1 MLWVILAISS
11 ALIVST
17 LIYLSKKEIQR
28 HESIEYATTLR
39 FWMFILS
46 FPFLFL
52 MNYDFNIVAIVLMYI
67 ASWFNVFGYW
77 FLFKS
82 VKHMD
87 LSLVSPFLNLEIVF
101 VLTLA
106 WWFYGESLSIL
117 SVFGLVLLV
126 GGLMSLEIS
135 RKNFLRPIKLLFN
148 DKYHSIV
155 VLSALFYALF
165 KVISRYVLKYQS
177 VDLWQYLFLT
187 NLFVVI
193 NFMIVIK
200 VVENLNPFHV
210 LKVKIE
216 NIHNLPILVALNF
229 SQMVTEYAAY
239 KIAPKAVFVSALKS
253 TYTLFNQFFAWKL
266 KKRKKKIKN
275 VVVSVVVLIGTIMAL
290 LF

>member
-1 MLWVILAISS
+1 MLWIIFTVAS

-39 FWMFILS
+39 FWMFVLS
-46 FPFLFL
+46 LPFLLF
-52 MNYDFNIVAIVLMYI
+52 MSYDFNLSAIFLMYL

-87 LSLVSPFLNLEIVF
+87 LSLVSPFLNLEVLF
-101 VLTLA
+101 VLVFA

-117 SVFGLVLLV
+117 SIVGLVLLV
-126 GGLMSLEIS
+126 GGLMSLEVS
-135 RKNFLRPIKLLFN
+135 KRNLLKPVKLIFSE
-148 DKYHSIV
+148 KYHGVV

-165 KVISRYVLKYQS
+165 KVISRYVLKYQG

-193 NFMIVIK
+193 NFLIAIR
-200 VVENLNPFHV
+200 VVEGFNPFHV

-216 NIHNLPILVALNF
+216 HIHNLPILVALNF
-229 SQMVTEYAAY
+229 SQMITEYAAY
-239 KIAPKAVFVSALKS
+239 KLAPRAVFVSALKS

-266 KKRKKKIKN
+266 KKRKKKIRN
-275 VVVSVVVLIGTIMAL
+275 VVVSVIVLIGAIMAL